1 MSEECV
7 TQDKLLV
14 ADIILDCQ
22 SPKPCTV
29 PTRRKVWKLRDP
41 TARLWDF
48 CEWEQN
54 SSQTKNQWYLK

>member
-7 TQDKLLV
+7 TQGKLLV

-41 TARLWDF
+41 TARL
-48 CEWEQN
+48 
-54 SSQTKNQWYLK
+54 